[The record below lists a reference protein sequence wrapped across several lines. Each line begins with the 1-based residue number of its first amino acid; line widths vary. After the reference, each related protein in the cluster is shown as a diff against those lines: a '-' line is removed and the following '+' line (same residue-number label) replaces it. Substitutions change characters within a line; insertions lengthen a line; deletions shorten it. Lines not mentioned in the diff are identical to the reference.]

1 MSPRPY
7 GRDLV
12 VAAFVTLDG
21 VMQAPGGPDED
32 TSTGFRH
39 GGWSVAL
46 WDDAIG
52 ERIAADLSGPFDL
65 LLGRKTYEIFA
76 AHWPHAAGDPVAD
89 RLNAATKHVASRTLD
104 RVEWSN
110 STLLGADVVATWARL
125 RDEAGP
131 ELQVHGS
138 WCLVQTLLQ
147 HDLVD
152 EFRLVVFPVVL
163 GDGKRLFEGG
173 AIPAALRLV
182 DSATAPNGAL
192 FLRYRRAGA
201 VVTGSFALADR

>member
-1 MSPRPY
+1 MRT
-7 GRDLV
+7 LV
-12 VAAFVTLDG
+12 VNTFMSLDG

-32 TSTGFRH
+32 PSTGFRH

-76 AHWPHAAGDPVAD
+76 AHWPHVAGDPVAD

-104 RVEWSN
+104 RVDWSN
-110 STLLGADVVATWARL
+110 STLLDADVVAQVGRL
-125 RDEAGP
+125 RDEEGP

-182 DSATAPNGAL
+182 DSATAPNGVL